1 MEVEACRL
9 EAAYLSWPAGNACN
23 LCNLHRQMTCTH
35 ARLCWMQVTPET
47 AVCNPSWH
55 CTMTALR
62 DIAVRFYK
70 LCVKLYTIRLILLS
84 VDLPLLLQNCEA
96 DTLALW
102 QGDEWLLTLSDD
114 KHILQPA
121 VHSADLDFALT
132 PT

>member
-1 MEVEACRL
+1 
-9 EAAYLSWPAGNACN
+9 
-23 LCNLHRQMTCTH
+23 
-35 ARLCWMQVTPET
+35 
-47 AVCNPSWH
+47 
-55 CTMTALR
+55 MTALR

-70 LCVKLYTIRLILLS
+70 LCIKLYTIRLILLS

-121 VHSADLDFALT
+121 VHSVDLDFRLT
-132 PT
+132 PILNYRSQQLCHSDQFHRLVQSTW